1 MIPMSLTSFMNQVRQ
16 WDNRSNQWFVRHFYV
31 LFFEMILIVAFVVFF
46 ILSLNTI
53 NTTADIAKISLTE
66 RLLLNQNYLGLLI
79 VFLMLLNSFWML
91 FMFSGML
98 KIRSVL
104 KNMDFNLARRRT
116 DRNINDE

>member
-1 MIPMSLTSFMNQVRQ
+1 MAFNDFMNKMRQ
-16 WDNRSNQWFVRHFYV
+16 WDKRSNQWFVRHFYV
-31 LFFEMILIVAFVVFF
+31 LFFEMILIVAFVIFF
-46 ILSLNTI
+46 ILSLNTV
-53 NTTADIAKISLTE
+53 NTTVDISKTSLTE
-66 RLLLNQNYLGLLI
+66 KLLLNQNYLGLLV

>member
-1 MIPMSLTSFMNQVRQ
+1 MSFNDLTNRIRQ

-31 LFFEMILIVAFVVFF
+31 LFFEMILIVAFVLFF
-46 ILSLNTI
+46 ALTI
-53 NTTADIAKISLTE
+53 NTVNITSDIQKASLAE

-98 KIRSVL
+98 KIRNVL
-104 KNMDFNLARRRT
+104 KNIDFNLSRHKT
-116 DRNINDE
+116 DHHIDDND